1 MNGSHKQV
9 LTIIKELDEADEES
23 IGSKLAIST
32 EYAAQICYILVKD
45 GYIEK
50 KSDGKFKLTLKGK
63 RLTCPVKARKPLIR
77 F

>member
-1 MNGSHKQV
+1 MKGNEKQV
-9 LTIIKELDEADEES
+9 LAIIKELGQANEES

-50 KSDGKFKLTLKGK
+50 RPDGRFKLTLKAK
-63 RLTCPVKARKPLIR
+63 RLTCPVKPQKPLIR

>member
-1 MNGSHKQV
+1 MNGSQKQV

-32 EYAAQICYILVKD
+32 EYATQICHILVKD
-45 GYIEK
+45 GYVEK
-50 KSDGKFKLTLKGK
+50 KPNGKLKLTLKSR
-63 RLTCPVKARKPLIR
+63 RLTQLVKARKPLIR